1 MSMCLYLRNED
12 GQMKKDKNKKKVLGI
27 MISHPENLM
36 WVIYLLLASLSGII
50 GIINH
55 GLDYFNTGDLYFISI
70 SIIAPLLADFIIQ
83 NLEYKLQ
90 KVDNK
95 FLTRK
100 TLTLGACIIVLVL
113 CIIGLVTNLKS
124 SIVFQLLCYVV
135 SIGISLYMF
144 CLQKLYLYGGEYNHL
159 DDTPYHEN
167 INQESEQIQEEQKN
181 LTSIKN
187 DDKEIKL

>member
-1 MSMCLYLRNED
+1 MCLYLRNED
-12 GQMKKDKNKKKVLGI
+12 KQMKKDKNKKKVLGI

-36 WVIYLLLASLSGII
+36 WIVYLLLASLSGVI

-55 GLDYFNTGDLYFISI
+55 GLEYFNTGDIYFISI

-113 CIIGLVTNLKS
+113 CIIGLVTVLIN
-124 SIVFQLLCYVV
+124 SIFFQILCYVI

-167 INQESEQIQEEQKN
+167 IKQESEQIQEEQRN

-187 DDKEIKL
+187 EDKEIKL